1 MGKEIKGENGRDKRK
16 VLGREKG
23 DFGTFDPGKLK
34 ERKLERKEKRRRRG
48 SKNLSQNNT
57 ILTKGKEILYSK
69 ELTSSNHL

>member
-1 MGKEIKGENGRDKRK
+1 ME
-16 VLGREKG
+16 LW
-23 DFGTFDPGKLK
+23 DPEKLK